1 MKKLDWYILKKYYST
16 FFFMILLLL
25 LLVVVID
32 FSEKSDDFVKAK
44 LSTSQIINDYYLGFI
59 PHIVALLFHL
69 FVFIA
74 VIFFTSKMAG
84 RNEVIAMLS
93 AGVTYRRFLRP
104 YFIGSVLLAALLW
117 WANGYIVPHANRTR
131 GDFMAKYID
140 KNTDPNAYGRNFRD
154 VYLQTDSNTYAG
166 IKSYDTTTK
175 SANRFFLH
183 TIKDNRLVSNLRSN
197 SFRWDTAV
205 KNTWRIDN
213 VVERKL
219 KRLGEIDQFVAFKNA
234 KYNFGPDDIRFDDY
248 VKDKL
253 STPALRKRIVL
264 EEKRGSEGINKLR
277 VELYRRDA
285 SAFAVIVLGMIG
297 VLIGSRKIRGG
308 MGLHLAFGLVGA
320 VFYVLLDKFSSV
332 FATNAEFDPM
342 LAAWLPNIFYVFITI
357 ILYKRAQK

>member
-16 FFFMILLLL
+16 FFFMIVLLL
-25 LLVVVID
+25 LLVIVID

-44 LSTSQIINDYYLGFI
+44 LSGSYVINNYYLGFV

-74 VIFFTSKMAG
+74 VIFFTSKMAS
-84 RNEVIAMLS
+84 RNEVIAILS
-93 AGVTYRRFLRP
+93 SGVTYKRFLRP
-104 YFIGSVLLAALLW
+104 YFIGSFLLAALLW
-117 WANGYIVPHANRTR
+117 WANGYVVPHANRIR
-131 GDFMAKYID
+131 GDFMSKYID
-140 KNTDPNAYGRNFRD
+140 KNTDPNAYARNFRD
-154 VYLQTDSNTYAG
+154 VYLQTDSFTYAG

-183 TIKDNRLVSNLRSN
+183 TIRNGNLVTNLRSN

-205 KNTWRIDN
+205 KNSWRLEN
-213 VVERKL
+213 VLERNVKT
-219 KRLGEIDQFVAFKNA
+219 LGEADQFIAYKNVR
-234 KYNFGPDDIRFDDY
+234 YNFGPEDIRFDDY

-253 STPALRKRIVL
+253 STPALRKRIIL
-264 EEKRGSEGINKLR
+264 EEKRGSEGINRLR

-308 MGLHLAFGLVGA
+308 MGLHLAFGLLGA
-320 VFYVLLDKFSSV
+320 VMYVLFDKFSSV
-332 FATNAEFDPM
+332 FATNASFNPI
-342 LAAWLPNIFYVFITI
+342 LAAWLPNIVFVGVTLL
-357 ILYKRAQK
+357 LYRKAQK